1 MVKVFRFPWRAWGG
15 LGTSHCPYSSMAWGL
30 GSLGFPLKCLYRT
43 PEYASSR
50 RVYEAQ
56 WPVKVREGPL
66 NAFSWAPPSIH
77 HPSPILASTA
87 YLPTQLWP
95 SGSFAISKSSARQAR
110 RRVPQIDCQII
121 IFSLAFT
128 PATLSFSSLSM
139 PVSLLF

>member
-1 MVKVFRFPWRAWGG
+1 MVKVLRFPWRAWGG
-15 LGTSHCPYSSMAWGL
+15 LGTSHCPYSSMAWGPR
-30 GSLGFPLKCLYRT
+30 FPLKCPYTVQYR
-43 PEYASSR
+43 SSR

-66 NAFSWAPPSIH
+66 NAFSWAPPSSIIH
-77 HPSPILASTA
+77 HPSWHPQL
-87 YLPTQLWP
+87 TQLGP

-139 PVSLLF
+139 LVSLLF